1 MFLCYSSNLWLYWNC
16 FGPKCT
22 NNQVTSH
29 SLQNVSYGNSAFSQL
44 LIDVVYVIV
53 VVDEDD
59 VDDGCNDDDDDDD
72 ADDDADDDDDDDID
86 VDVDEVD
93 DDDVVVCVRQAEAWI
108 KRRLQELQGGPA
120 GQCCP
125 LQGSEEASTTLHR
138 DLKVFENTLTQLNQV
153 TMEAAQQQTTV
164 SLSSRGLSF

>member
-1 MFLCYSSNLWLYWNC
+1 M
-16 FGPKCT
+16 
-22 NNQVTSH
+22 
-29 SLQNVSYGNSAFSQL
+29 
-44 LIDVVYVIV
+44 IDVVYVIV

-72 ADDDADDDDDDDID
+72 ADDDADDDDDDDADDID